1 MDNYEKAAQTLENAE
16 SWKQNLATELLKP
29 AKKKFEGRPVYAKG
43 VDSIWAVDLL
53 ENKRYIKENEQ
64 YRYILVIVDVFS
76 KMAWAKPMK
85 KKNAPSAV
93 AAFEDVLNETGL
105 RPSKIWADK
114 GLCVVQ
120 SIFVKKKRAYRYL
133 TYYLFLPSPAYVL
146 FVNRRL
152 SCV

>member
-16 SWKQNLATELLKP
+16 SWKQDLATELLKP
-29 AKKKFEGRPVYAKG
+29 AKKKFERRRVYAKG

-76 KMAWAKPMK
+76 KMAWAKPMLR
-85 KKNAPSAV
+85 KNAPSAV
-93 AAFEDVLNETGL
+93 AAFEVVLNETGL

-114 GLCVVQ
+114 GLCVL
-120 SIFVKKKRAYRYL
+120 FKAFLFKKKRGHIAI
-133 TYYLFLPSPAYVL
+133 
-146 FVNRRL
+146 
-152 SCV
+152 